1 MDPTIKPGA
10 ALRRGVSS
18 LSAEAAKFLVENKT
32 EVEKLLDGI
41 DERRDAALK
50 AIAAQETRYD
60 SLDAWDSDL
69 TQREADLE
77 KRETDYTARVE
88 TLATREAKVDN
99 CVRAITEIWEIP
111 EDLEPAEFDRAMAAH
126 SEKFGLPWPARDN
139 PNPQEI
145 H

>member
-1 MDPTIKPGA
+1 MNPTIKPGA
-10 ALRRGVSS
+10 TLRRGARS
-18 LSAEAAKFLVENKT
+18 LPADSVKFLLENKA

-69 TQREADLE
+69 TQREAELE
-77 KRETDYTARVE
+77 KGETDYTARVE

-99 CVRAITEIWEIP
+99 CVRAITELSEIP
-111 EDLEPAEFDRAMAAH
+111 DDLEAAEFDRAIEVHAH
-126 SEKFGLPWPARDN
+126 KFGLPWPARDN

-145 H
+145 Q